1 MSSQVLTTQAVSETP
16 TEIPDGAWIRFLRA
30 HAALTRELSARLEAL
45 HELTLSDFDVL
56 VQLYYAE
63 GRRMRRIDLA
73 RSVLLTASGIT
84 RLLDGLESGGLVSK
98 ERCDS
103 DARVTYAVL
112 TKAGVKKIED
122 ARDSHLADIEELFGS
137 RFTPQEREQLA
148 ELLGRLPLAHT
159 AEACST

>member
-1 MSSQVLTTQAVSETP
+1 MSSQVLSHQAFSAQESNL
-16 TEIPDGAWIRFLRA
+16 PDTAWVRFLRA
-30 HAALTRELSARLEAL
+30 HAALTRELSSRLEAL

-56 VQLYYAE
+56 IQLYYAE

-84 RLLDGLESGGLVSK
+84 RLLDGLESCGLVAK

-112 TKAGVKKIED
+112 TKAGVKKLE
-122 ARDSHLADIEELFGS
+122 AVRESHLADIEELFGS
-137 RFTPQEREQLA
+137 RFSPQEREQLA

-159 AEACST
+159 AEACSA

>member
-1 MSSQVLTTQAVSETP
+1 MSTQEVSAEP
-16 TEIPDGAWIRFLRA
+16 GLPDTAWVRFLRA
-30 HAALTRELSARLEAL
+30 HAALTRELSSRLEAV

-56 VQLYYAE
+56 VQLYYAD

-84 RLLDGLESGGLVSK
+84 RLLDGLESAGLVAK

-112 TKAGVKKIED
+112 TTAGIKKIEE

-137 RFTPQEREQLA
+137 RFSLDERAQLA

-159 AEACST
+159 AEPCSA

>member
-1 MSSQVLTTQAVSETP
+1 MSSQVLSKQETSAGSGL
-16 TEIPDGAWIRFLRA
+16 PDTAWVRFLRA
-30 HAALTRELSARLEAL
+30 HAALTRELSSRLEAV

-84 RLLDGLESGGLVSK
+84 RLLDGLESGGLVAK

-112 TKAGVKKIED
+112 TKAGMRKIEE
-122 ARDSHLADIEELFGS
+122 ARESHLADIEELFGS
-137 RFTPQEREQLA
+137 RFSPQEREQLA
-148 ELLGRLPLAHT
+148 ELLARLPLAHT
-159 AEACST
+159 AEPCSA

>member
-1 MSSQVLTTQAVSETP
+1 MSSQVLTAQEVSDAQF
-16 TEIPDGAWIRFLRA
+16 EIPDGAWVRFLRA
-30 HAALTRELSARLEAL
+30 HAALTRELSSRLEAL

-56 VQLYYAE
+56 IQLYFAE

-84 RLLDGLESGGLVSK
+84 RLLDGLESCGLVAK
-98 ERCDS
+98 ERCAS

-112 TKAGVKKIED
+112 TKAGLKKFEA
-122 ARDSHLADIEELFGS
+122 ARESHLADIEELFGS
-137 RFTPQEREQLA
+137 QFSPEEREQLA

-159 AEACST
+159 SEACSA

>member
-1 MSSQVLTTQAVSETP
+1 MPSQVLTTQVTGAAAGGL
-16 TEIPDGAWIRFLRA
+16 PDTAWVRFLRA
-30 HAALTRELSARLEAL
+30 HAALTRELSSRLEAL

-84 RLLDGLESGGLVSK
+84 RLLDGLERSGLVAK
-98 ERCDS
+98 ERCAS

-112 TKAGVKKIED
+112 TETGVRKIED
-122 ARDSHLADIEELFGS
+122 ARDSHLADVEELFGS
-137 RFTPQEREQLA
+137 QFSPQEREQLA
-148 ELLGRLPLAHT
+148 GLLGRLPLAHT
-159 AEACST
+159 AEACET

>member
-1 MSSQVLTTQAVSETP
+1 MSTQAVSAEP
-16 TEIPDGAWIRFLRA
+16 GLPDTAWVRFLRA
-30 HAALTRELSARLEAL
+30 HAALTRELSSRLEAL

-84 RLLDGLESGGLVSK
+84 RLLDGLESAGLVAK

-112 TKAGVKKIED
+112 TETGLKKIEE

-137 RFTPQEREQLA
+137 RFSAEERDHLA
-148 ELLGRLPLAHT
+148 ELLGRLPLAQT
-159 AEACST
+159 SEACSQ

>member
-1 MSSQVLTTQAVSETP
+1 LSSQVLSTQAVSKP
-16 TEIPDGAWIRFLRA
+16 GAGLPDTAWIRFLRA
-30 HAALTRELSARLEAL
+30 HAALTRELSSRLEAV

-84 RLLDGLESGGLVSK
+84 RLLDGLESGGLVAK

-112 TKAGVKKIED
+112 TKAGVRKMEE
-122 ARDSHLADIEELFGS
+122 ARESHLADIEELFGS
-137 RFTPQEREQLA
+137 RFSAEERDQLA
-148 ELLGRLPLAHT
+148 ELLGRLPLAQT
-159 AEACST
+159 SEPCSE

>member
-1 MSSQVLTTQAVSETP
+1 MSTQEVSAE
-16 TEIPDGAWIRFLRA
+16 PDLPDTAWVRFLRA
-30 HAALTRELSARLEAL
+30 HAALTRELSSRLEAV

-56 VQLYYAE
+56 VQLYYAD

-84 RLLDGLESGGLVSK
+84 RLLDGLESAGLVAK

-112 TKAGVKKIED
+112 TAAGIKKIEE

-137 RFTPQEREQLA
+137 RFSPDERDQLA

-159 AEACST
+159 AEPCSA

>member
-1 MSSQVLTTQAVSETP
+1 LSTQASP
-16 TEIPDGAWIRFLRA
+16 APQAGFPDTAWVRFLRA
-30 HAALTRELSARLEAL
+30 HAALTRELSSRLEAL

-56 VQLYYAE
+56 VQLYYAD

-84 RLLDGLESGGLVSK
+84 RLLDGLEAEGLVTK

-112 TKAGVKKIED
+112 TKAGVKKIEE
-122 ARDSHLADIEELFGS
+122 ARESHLADIEELFGS
-137 RFTPQEREQLA
+137 QFSPDEQEQLA
-148 ELLGRLPLAHT
+148 ELLGRLPLART
-159 AEACST
+159 SEECSE

>member
-1 MSSQVLTTQAVSETP
+1 MSSQVLSTQEVSPGSEL
-16 TEIPDGAWIRFLRA
+16 PDGVWVRFLRA
-30 HAALTRELSARLEAL
+30 HAALTRELSSRLEAV

-56 VQLYYAE
+56 VQLYYAD

-84 RLLDGLESGGLVSK
+84 RLLDGLEAGGLVAK

-112 TKAGVKKIED
+112 TKAGVRKIED
-122 ARDSHLADIEELFGS
+122 ARESHLADIEELFGS
-137 RFTPQEREQLA
+137 RFTPEEREHLA

-159 AEACST
+159 AEACSE

>member
-1 MSSQVLTTQAVSETP
+1 LSSQVLTTQ
-16 TEIPDGAWIRFLRA
+16 EISQTSTLPDGAWIRFLRA
-30 HAALTRELSARLEAL
+30 HAALTRELSSRLEAL

-56 VQLYYAE
+56 VQLYYAD

-84 RLLDGLESGGLVSK
+84 RLLDGLESCGLVAK
-98 ERCDS
+98 ERCNS

-122 ARDSHLADIEELFGS
+122 ARESHLADIEELFGS
-137 RFTPQEREQLA
+137 RFSPQEREQLS

-159 AEACST
+159 SEACTG

>member
-1 MSSQVLTTQAVSETP
+1 LSTQASSAESSGL
-16 TEIPDGAWIRFLRA
+16 PDTAWVRFLRA
-30 HAALTRELSARLEAL
+30 HAALTRELSSRLEAL

-84 RLLDGLESGGLVSK
+84 RLLDGLERSGLVAK
-98 ERCDS
+98 ERCAS

-112 TKAGVKKIED
+112 TESGVRKIED
-122 ARDSHLADIEELFGS
+122 ARESHLADIEELFGS
-137 RFTPQEREQLA
+137 RFSSEERDQLA
-148 ELLGRLPLAHT
+148 DLLARLPLAHT
-159 AEACST
+159 SEACST

>member
-1 MSSQVLTTQAVSETP
+1 LSTQEVSP
-16 TEIPDGAWIRFLRA
+16 GASGLPDTAWVRFLRA

-56 VQLYYAE
+56 IQLYFAE
-63 GRRMRRIDLA
+63 GHRMRRIDLA

-84 RLLDGLESGGLVSK
+84 RLLDGLEAGGLVAK
-98 ERCDS
+98 ERCAS

-112 TKAGVKKIED
+112 TKAGARKIED

-137 RFTPQEREQLA
+137 RFSPEEREQLA
-148 ELLGRLPLAHT
+148 DLLGRLPLAHT
-159 AEACST
+159 SEACSG

>member
-1 MSSQVLTTQAVSETP
+1 LSSQVLSNQALSPQESDL
-16 TEIPDGAWIRFLRA
+16 PDTAWVRFLRA

-56 VQLYYAE
+56 IQLYYAE

-84 RLLDGLESGGLVSK
+84 RLLDGLESCGLVAK
-98 ERCDS
+98 ERCES
-103 DARVTYAVL
+103 DARVNYAVL
-112 TKAGVKKIED
+112 TKAGIKKLEA
-122 ARDSHLADIEELFGS
+122 ARESHLGDLEELFGS
-137 RFTPQEREQLA
+137 RFSPQEREQLA

-159 AEACST
+159 AEACSA

>member
-1 MSSQVLTTQAVSETP
+1 M
-16 TEIPDGAWIRFLRA
+16 RFLRA

-84 RLLDGLESGGLVSK
+84 RLLDGLESSGLVGK

-112 TKAGVKKIED
+112 TETGVRKIEE

-137 RFTPQEREQLA
+137 RFSPDEREQFA

-159 AEACST
+159 SEACST

>member
-1 MSSQVLTTQAVSETP
+1 LSSQVLTTQEAPAEP
-16 TEIPDGAWIRFLRA
+16 GLPDTAWVRFLRA
-30 HAALTRELSARLEAL
+30 HAALTRELSSRLEAV

-84 RLLDGLESGGLVSK
+84 RLLDGLESSCLVGK

-112 TKAGVKKIED
+112 TTTGVRKIEE

-137 RFTPQEREQLA
+137 RFSPEEREQLA
-148 ELLGRLPLAHT
+148 DLLGRLPLANT
-159 AEACST
+159 SEACSS

>member
-1 MSSQVLTTQAVSETP
+1 MSSQVLTTQAVSEP
-16 TEIPDGAWIRFLRA
+16 LALPDGAWVRFLRA
-30 HAALTRELSARLEAL
+30 HAALTRELSSRLEAL

-84 RLLDGLESGGLVSK
+84 RLLDGLESCGLVGK
-98 ERCDS
+98 ERCES

-112 TKAGVKKIED
+112 TKAGVKKIEE
-122 ARDSHLADIEELFGS
+122 ARESHLADVEELFGS
-137 RFTPQEREQLA
+137 RFNVQEREQLT

-159 AEACST
+159 SEACSG

>member
-1 MSSQVLTTQAVSETP
+1 MPSPESGL
-16 TEIPDGAWIRFLRA
+16 PDTAWIRFLRA
-30 HAALTRELSARLEAL
+30 HAALTRELSSRLEAV

-84 RLLDGLESGGLVSK
+84 RLLDGLESSGLVAK

-112 TKAGVKKIED
+112 TVAGVKKIEE
-122 ARDSHLADIEELFGS
+122 ARESHLGDIEELFGS
-137 RFTPQEREQLA
+137 RFSPEERDQLA

-159 AEACST
+159 AEPCST

>member
-1 MSSQVLTTQAVSETP
+1 MSLPQAGL
-16 TEIPDGAWIRFLRA
+16 PDTAWIRFLRA
-30 HAALTRELSARLEAL
+30 HAALTRELSSRLEAV

-84 RLLDGLESGGLVSK
+84 RLLDGLESGGLVAK

-112 TKAGVKKIED
+112 TQAGVRKMEEV
-122 ARDSHLADIEELFGS
+122 RESHLSDIEELFGS
-137 RFTPQEREQLA
+137 RFSAEERDQLA

-159 AEACST
+159 SEACSA

>member
-1 MSSQVLTTQAVSETP
+1 MPSQVLNTQVVSAGSTGL
-16 TEIPDGAWIRFLRA
+16 PDTAWIRFLRA
-30 HAALTRELSARLEAL
+30 HAALTRELSSRLEAL

-56 VQLYYAE
+56 VQLYYAD

-84 RLLDGLESGGLVSK
+84 RLLDGLEAGGLVGK
-98 ERCDS
+98 ERCAS

-112 TKAGVKKIED
+112 TAAGVKKIED
-122 ARDSHLADIEELFGS
+122 ARESHLADIEELFGS
-137 RFTPQEREQLA
+137 QFSAQEREQLA

-159 AEACST
+159 AEECSE

>member
-1 MSSQVLTTQAVSETP
+1 MSSQVLSTQETP
-16 TEIPDGAWIRFLRA
+16 TAAPIPPDNAWVRFLRA
-30 HAALTRELSARLEAL
+30 HAALTRELSSRLEAV

-56 VQLYYAE
+56 IQLYYAD
-63 GRRMRRIDLA
+63 GQRMRRIDLA

-84 RLLDGLESGGLVSK
+84 RLLDGLESCGLVGK
-98 ERCDS
+98 ERCAS

-112 TKAGVKKIED
+112 TKAGVRKIEE
-122 ARDSHLADIEELFGS
+122 ARESHVADIEELFGS
-137 RFTPQEREQLA
+137 RFSPQEREQLA

>member
-1 MSSQVLTTQAVSETP
+1 MSSQVLSTQEVFAGAGL
-16 TEIPDGAWIRFLRA
+16 PDTAWVRFLRA
-30 HAALTRELSARLEAL
+30 HAALTRELSSRLEAL

-84 RLLDGLESGGLVSK
+84 RLLDGLESSGLVAK

-112 TKAGVKKIED
+112 TQAGVKKIEE
-122 ARDSHLADIEELFGS
+122 ARESHLADIEEVFGS
-137 RFTPQEREQLA
+137 RFSAEEREQLA
-148 ELLGRLPLAHT
+148 ELLGRLPLART
-159 AEACST
+159 SEVCSE